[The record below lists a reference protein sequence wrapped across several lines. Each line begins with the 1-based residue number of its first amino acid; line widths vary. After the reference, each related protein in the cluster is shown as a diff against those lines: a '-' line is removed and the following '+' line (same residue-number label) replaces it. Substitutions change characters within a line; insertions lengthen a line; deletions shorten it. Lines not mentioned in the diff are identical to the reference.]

1 LTDSS
6 PLLEGAEIVS
16 RNPARPDDVVA
27 RFAPAGGIDV
37 DRAVQHAAAAGRE
50 HRALPAAARA
60 EALSRAADAV
70 AADAADLSQLI
81 CREVGKPITEASGEV
96 ARAVAILRFFAQ
108 VCLDPEGESYP
119 AADARSLLVTR
130 RAPRGVVGLITP
142 WNFPVAIPVW
152 KLAPALAYGN
162 ACVWKPS
169 QLAPA
174 CAARL
179 GELLASVLPQ
189 NVVQLVQGDGE
200 TGSALVAHPQVA
212 AVSFTGSERVGRSVA
227 VRLAERGAAA
237 QCEMG
242 GQNAAI
248 VLRDADL
255 EAAAT
260 MVAWAAMGYAGQK
273 CTATSR
279 IICERPVYD
288 AMRDAV
294 VAAVEHLVVEHPQ
307 DAACQVGPL
316 ITSAARDAALA
327 AVDRGR
333 SAGGRV
339 LAGGRA
345 IADGG
350 SYLQPT
356 VIELEDETAELAQEE
371 VFAPVCALLSADD
384 AEHAAEIANGVRQG
398 LSTAVYTRDLD
409 RVLVLARA
417 LDTGLVRINQPT
429 SGVDLHVP
437 FGGEKASGYG
447 PREQGRAAREF
458 YTTTRTVLISPS

>member
-1 LTDSS
+1 MTDSS
-6 PLLEGAEIVS
+6 TVVEGAEIVS
-16 RNPARPDDVVA
+16 RNPAHPDDVVA

-37 DRAVQHAAAAGRE
+37 DRAVQHAASAARE
-50 HRALPAAARA
+50 YRVLPAAERA
-60 EALSRAADAV
+60 DMLSRAADAV
-70 AADAADLSQLI
+70 AAEAADLSQLI
-81 CREVGKPITEASGEV
+81 CREVGKPITEARGEV
-96 ARAVAILRFFAQ
+96 VRAVAILRFFAQ

-119 AADARSLLVTR
+119 ASDARSLLVTR

-142 WNFPVAIPVW
+142 WNFPLAIPVW

-179 GELLASVLPQ
+179 DALLAAVLPE

-200 TGSALVAHPQVA
+200 TGSALVAHPHVA

-248 VLRDADL
+248 VLKDADL
-255 EAAAT
+255 EAAAA

-279 IICERPVYD
+279 ILCERQVLD

-294 VAAVEHLVVEHPQ
+294 VAAVERLVVVGPTDE
-307 DAACQVGPL
+307 ACQVGPL
-316 ITSAARDAALA
+316 ISSGARDAALA
-327 AVDRGR
+327 AVDRAR

-339 LAGGRA
+339 LVGGTA
-345 IADGG
+345 VAEVG
-350 SYLQPT
+350 SYMQPT
-356 VIELEDETAELAQEE
+356 VVELEDATAELAQEE

-384 AEHAAEIANGVRQG
+384 ADHAAEIASGVRQG

-409 RVLVLARA
+409 RVLALTRA
-417 LDTGLVRINQPT
+417 LDTGLVRVNQPT